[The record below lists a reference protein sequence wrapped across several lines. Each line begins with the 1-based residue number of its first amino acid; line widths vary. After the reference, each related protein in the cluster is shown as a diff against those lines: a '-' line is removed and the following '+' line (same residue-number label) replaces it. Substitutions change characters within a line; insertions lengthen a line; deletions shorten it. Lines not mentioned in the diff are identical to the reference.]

1 MFVRMT
7 NSPRRKKAPVATIAT
22 VASRAKV
29 APMTVS
35 RVING
40 GYASPE
46 VRARVEKAIKELGY
60 APSSTA
66 RSLRYGRKG
75 CIGVMVESVHGSW
88 FMGILSGIEEELT
101 RRHVGLMLTSLKPK
115 DRYDAST
122 VAAWIEGKR
131 VDGIVSA
138 RFTRQEQPLLD
149 AAIKAGIPVTFI
161 CPDHSVDVG
170 FTVRCRNFDAGKLM
184 AAHLLELGHRRLGF
198 IGGPRESIDTMDRL
212 RGLQEAVSDVPGATL
227 TAEDV
232 SFQNSYRPEAGAA
245 AGVAFLKRPAAKRP
259 SAVVLGNDSMAI
271 AFICEML
278 RAGARV
284 PGDVSVA
291 GFDGI
296 EEGERCFPTLTT
308 VAQPMQ
314 RLGMAACSA
323 LLERIEAP
331 TQDQGISAEFPMQ
344 LIKRE
349 STGPFGGSTPRRA
362 KKRG

>member
-1 MFVRMT
+1 M
-7 NSPRRKKAPVATIAT
+7 
-22 VASRAKV
+22 
-29 APMTVS
+29 
-35 RVING
+35 
-40 GYASPE
+40 
-46 VRARVEKAIKELGY
+46 
-60 APSSTA
+60 
-66 RSLRYGRKG
+66 
-75 CIGVMVESVHGSW
+75 
-88 FMGILSGIEEELT
+88 
-101 RRHVGLMLTSLKPK
+101 
-115 DRYDAST
+115 
-122 VAAWIEGKR
+122 
-131 VDGIVSA
+131 
-138 RFTRQEQPLLD
+138 
-149 AAIKAGIPVTFI
+149 
-161 CPDHSVDVG
+161 
-170 FTVRCRNFDAGKLM
+170 
-184 AAHLLELGHRRLGF
+184 
-198 IGGPRESIDTMDRL
+198 
-212 RGLQEAVSDVPGATL
+212 
-227 TAEDV
+227 
-232 SFQNSYRPEAGAA
+232 
-245 AGVAFLKRPAAKRP
+245 KRPAAKRP

-349 STGPFGGSTPRRA
+349 STGAFGASTPRRA